1 MASVACGTVHSQLR
15 QPHLS
20 GIIPGNRLQF
30 HLLPSLTKNRFATY
44 NYLDDHLA
52 LPETLV
58 QKLLRQAFM
67 GFVASAVSD
76 TISNSL

>member
-1 MASVACGTVHSQLR
+1 MESVHCGTVHLQLLQLR
-15 QPHLS
+15 LS
-20 GIIPGNRLQF
+20 GITPGSKLQP
-30 HLLPSLTKNRFATY
+30 HPLLPLTKTRFATY

-52 LPETLV
+52 LPHNLP

-67 GFVASAVSD
+67 GFVASAISD